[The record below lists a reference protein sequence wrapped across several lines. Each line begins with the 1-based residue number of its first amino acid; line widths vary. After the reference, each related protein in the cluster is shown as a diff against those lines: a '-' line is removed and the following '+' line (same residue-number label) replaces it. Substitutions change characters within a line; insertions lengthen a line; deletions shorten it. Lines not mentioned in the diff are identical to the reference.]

1 MSDSSFLIPRAR
13 PIMVDPMAAMCSQRG
28 LALAHGARRD
38 IAAQAKRVVC
48 FLMTS
53 VVVVRCRYGLKQR
66 LVGRAQP
73 NCMLC
78 GAVLCDSCS
87 AKNTG
92 LSFFG
97 HVGERHGTGLPSLLL
112 ARFFSV
118 SQCLLE
124 RASSAGSA
132 HVCVL
137 AAP

>member
-1 MSDSSFLIPRAR
+1 
-13 PIMVDPMAAMCSQRG
+13 MAAMCSQRG
-28 LALAHGARRD
+28 LALAHGARHKR
-38 IAAQAKRVVC
+38 AAQAKRVVC

-87 AKNTG
+87 AKNAG

-97 HVGERHGTGLPSLLL
+97 VGERTSVGLHSLLL